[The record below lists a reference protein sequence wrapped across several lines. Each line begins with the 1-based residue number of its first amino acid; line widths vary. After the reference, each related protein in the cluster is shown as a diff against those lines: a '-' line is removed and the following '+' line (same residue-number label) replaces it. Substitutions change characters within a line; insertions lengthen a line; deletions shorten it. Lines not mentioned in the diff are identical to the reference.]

1 MNLPTE
7 NLSTEE
13 VCHKPEKK
21 EHPEHTRSHRPPQN
35 TAKNR
40 PKVVEFLSYPMQ
52 DSNSKFLPP
61 NRFRET
67 SYAVK
72 STNRD
77 FLNSRNLSRVPVNF
91 TTNPLAD
98 EDHVNLLNSMGCSRA
113 AIRGSH
119 SSSDQFLSAQL
130 QEDSCSSSSS
140 ASSCGSFNDRDV
152 DNLQGCYYTDRDVL
166 LTTQHSDDKDTTA
179 LLCEKNS

>member
-1 MNLPTE
+1 
-7 NLSTEE
+7 
-13 VCHKPEKK
+13 
-21 EHPEHTRSHRPPQN
+21 
-35 TAKNR
+35 
-40 PKVVEFLSYPMQ
+40 MQ

-179 LLCEKNS
+179 LLCEKNSWFLFFFKWYKARTVNSFCFRNVFQLSLQHKWPLIVSLPQKSYFFKN